1 MQGLGSTPQR
11 WQCPEMAGKTLNAKN
26 LVALGPERLA
36 ELVMDLVQGS
46 ASLKREARA
55 ALLEVAG
62 SAALGAEVR
71 KRLATIKRS
80 HTFVGYK
87 KRKAFLR
94 DLTQQ
99 RDIIVT
105 RIAPQDPA
113 TAHDLLW
120 QFLDMTDQVFR
131 RVDDDQGIFAEVY
144 REACDSLAL
153 IAIAAK
159 VDPEKLADRV
169 FTTVTE
175 RSGYRVFDDFI
186 ETMQDA
192 LGEVGIGALT
202 AKFTEALADPEWD
215 GDAVLRIGMMKLAD
229 LAGDADAY
237 AAQYDPPMRK
247 LPRVAAKIAERLL
260 KADRAG
266 EALALLDAADTDEG
280 YPPEWVAAR
289 IEALDAVERKDDAQK
304 MRWQAFQA
312 SLNPQYLR
320 EHLKRLPDFDDVET
334 EDAALDFVA
343 GQTNVRQA
351 LSFLIAWPALDRAAA
366 LVMARRGAFDGNQY
380 YYLSEAADALEAKHP
395 MAATV
400 LRRVMIEDT
409 LNGAKSSRYKHAA
422 RHLLECESADAVI
435 EDYGVLNSHDRF
447 VAGLRDR
454 HNRKYAFWELL

>member
-1 MQGLGSTPQR
+1 
-11 WQCPEMAGKTLNAKN
+11 MAGKTLNAKN
-26 LVALGPERLA
+26 LTALGPERLA

-46 ASLKREARA
+46 APLKREARA

-62 SAALGAEVR
+62 SGALAAEVR

-80 HTFVGYK
+80 HSYVGYK

-120 QFLDMTDQVFR
+120 QFLDMSDQVFR
-131 RVDDDQGIFAEVY
+131 RVDDDQGVFTDLY
-144 REACDSLAL
+144 RDACDSLAL

-159 VDPEKLADRV
+159 ADPTVLADRV
-169 FTTVTE
+169 FTTMTE

-186 ETMQDA
+186 DTMADA
-192 LGEVGIGALT
+192 LCGAGIAALT
-202 AKFTEALADPEWD
+202 RRFTDALADPEWD
-215 GDAVLRIGMMKLAD
+215 GDAVLRIGLMKLAD

-237 AAQYDPPMRK
+237 AAQYDLPLQRM
-247 LPRVAAKIAERLL
+247 PRVAAKIAERLL
-260 KADRAG
+260 NAG
-266 EALALLDAADTDEG
+266 RGAEALALLDASDTDEG

-289 IEALDAVERKDDAQK
+289 IGALDAVNRRDDAQK
-304 MRWQAFQA
+304 MRWQAFEA
-312 SLNPQYLR
+312 SLNPEYLR

-334 EDAALDFVA
+334 EDRALDYVA
-343 GQTNVRQA
+343 EQGNVRQA
-351 LSFLIAWPALDRAAA
+351 LAFFIAWPALDRAAA
-366 LVMARRGAFDGNQY
+366 LVMARRGAFDGNHY
-380 YYLSEAADALEAKHP
+380 HYLSDAADSLEAKHAL
-395 MAATV
+395 AATL
-400 LRRVMIEDT
+400 LRRLMIEDT

-435 EDYGVLNSHDRF
+435 EDYGPLNDHDRF

-454 HNRKYAFWELL
+454 HGRKYAFWELVAP